1 MFSNSNI
8 RFLPKILVGFY
19 LLLFVVLSYS
29 IFQISHSFQE
39 SIHQY
44 DNITSVSTKKLTFLG
59 EIRKEGT
66 NIQVAVLTHILMDS
80 KIKMDVED
88 SNVLR
93 VQIKVDKLLSD
104 YQSLIDT
111 KEERKLFARVIIARN
126 NNASIREELL
136 KLSRTNDP
144 ETIDL
149 LEDKQKDIYE
159 QNQDALADLSEYLV
173 SQTSAKDKAADAY
186 AENAKITIIILL
198 VIVAIVLLLL
208 GYSVFKI
215 IREHRL
221 QNDSLKE
228 HQEKII
234 ETNDALVKS
243 NTELKKINSE
253 LDRFVYSASHEL
265 RSPLTSIM
273 GLISMAEDEDST
285 QVMNCFHKIRQ
296 SVARLDGT
304 IRNIIVHSKNART
317 DIKLSEINL
326 KGIIHSTIE
335 KLKDEAKVEIVFSEG
350 IEHEN
355 LFLGDAERIHTILVN
370 LLSNA
375 IKYVDVSK
383 EKHWIKVSAST
394 TSSSLELQ
402 VEDNGIGIENQY
414 SQKIFDMFFK
424 ASNISTGSG
433 LGLYITKE
441 MVEKLGGKIQVRS
454 IVGEGS
460 CFTVSIPKNNQVL
473 SIAA

>member
-1 MFSNSNI
+1 MTGCLRTAKDAI
-8 RFLPKILVGFY
+8 
-19 LLLFVVLSYS
+19 FVVLSYT
-29 IFQISHSFQE
+29 IFQISRSFQE

-44 DNITSVSTKKLTFLG
+44 DNITSVSTKKLTLLG

-186 AENAKITIIILL
+186 AENAKITIIVLL

-215 IREHRL
+215 IREYRL

-228 HQEKII
+228 HQVKII

-243 NTELKKINSE
+243 NIELKKINSE

-285 QVMNCFHKIRQ
+285 HVMDCFHKIRQ
-296 SVARLDGT
+296 SVTRLDGT

-335 KLKDEAKVEIVFSEG
+335 KLKDEAKVEIVFSED

-441 MVEKLGGKIQVRS
+441 MVEKLGGKIQVHS
-454 IVGEGS
+454 KVDEGS
-460 CFTVSIPKNNQVL
+460 CFTVSIPKNTNRL